1 MVAKFIKSVTRTDDL
16 PFDEKPHVAIVGRS
30 NVGKSSLINHLTQ
43 QKSLAHVSS
52 SPGRTQTVNLFEI
65 DREYYLVDLPGY
77 GYARKSQKIR
87 VDFAEM
93 VRSYVRKTKQLRRVL
108 LMIDARL
115 GPTDLDR
122 DMLLFLKTHRIPFTI
137 VANKVDKLSSQQLA
151 TLVSGLAVTYPAVPV
166 VAHSVDSA
174 KDRKAVWEAIAS
186 AAPSETVVV

>member
-1 MVAKFIKSVTRTDDL
+1 MSPSRMVAKFVKSVTRTDDL

-43 QKSLAHVSS
+43 QKSLANVSAK
-52 SPGRTQTVNLFEI
+52 PGRTQTVNLFEI
-65 DREYYLVDLPGY
+65 DRTFYLVDLPGY
-77 GYARKSQKIR
+77 GFARKSQKTR

-122 DMLLFLKTHRIPFTI
+122 DMLQFLRTHRVPFTI
-137 VANKVDKLSSQQLA
+137 VANKVDKLSSNGIAVLLA
-151 TLVSGLAVTYPAVPV
+151 GLAVDYPSAPV
-166 VAHSVDSA
+166 VTHSIDAA
-174 KDRKAVWEAIAS
+174 KDRKKVWDAIAS
-186 AAPSETVVV
+186 Q